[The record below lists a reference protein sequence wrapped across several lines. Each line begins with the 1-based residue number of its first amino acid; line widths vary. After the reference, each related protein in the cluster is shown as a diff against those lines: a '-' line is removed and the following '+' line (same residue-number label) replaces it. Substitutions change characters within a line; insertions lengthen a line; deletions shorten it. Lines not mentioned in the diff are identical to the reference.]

1 MKSKN
6 NKSNIIRE
14 ALRECLY
21 TKKENSKE
29 AKLLIQKTLDIIRK
43 ESLILP
49 LKQELQYHLNLNKQY
64 KQYLA
69 IIKSIKEEYLT
80 NKNEV
85 QGMCQELKDNFK
97 EFAVIID
104 TFDNKVVLCNQEK
117 EKIIK
122 TNDEIVNLKND
133 NKRKLNIN
141 LKEIEE
147 KNEIQRQKIEKINN
161 KILQLK
167 KQKDKENEEF
177 LKKEKHEQK
186 KFEKLKK
193 NFEIMKNNLAHY
205 IEENKK
211 YELFNLEMLHDRAIS
226 NQILEKEDKE
236 MYNNFYLII
245 YF

>member
-6 NKSNIIRE
+6 NKSNKIRE

-64 KQYLA
+64 KQYLE
-69 IIKSIKEEYLT
+69 IIKSIKEECFT

-85 QGMCQELKDNFK
+85 EGMCQQLKDNFK
-97 EFAVIID
+97 DFAVIID
-104 TFDNKVVLCNQEK
+104 EFDNKVVLFNQEK

-122 TNDEIVNLKND
+122 TNDEIINLKND

-147 KNEIQRQKIEKINN
+147 KNEIQRQKIEKLNN

-167 KQKDKENEEF
+167 KQKEKENEEF
-177 LKKEKHEQK
+177 LKKEKNDQK
-186 KFEKLKK
+186 KIEKLKK
-193 NFEIMKNNLAHY
+193 KYEIMKNNLEHY
-205 IEENKK
+205 VEENKK
-211 YELFNLEMLHDRAIS
+211 YEIFNLEMLHDRALS
-226 NQILEKEDKE
+226 NQIVEKEDKE
-236 MYNNFYLII
+236 M
-245 YF
+245 